1 MAKCPHCGKDID
13 SPRAEKVVV
22 DGVGGIKR
30 DGTAYI
36 CTHSSCAKVMSVQ
49 LDPVL
54 VQGDTI
60 RSLKLPSGYKP

>member
-1 MAKCPHCGKDID
+1 VKCPHCGKNID
-13 SPRAEKVVV
+13 NPKAEKIVV

-30 DGTAYI
+30 DGTALI
-36 CTHSSCAKVMSVQ
+36 CGNATCGKIMSVQ

-60 RSLKLPSGYKP
+60 RSLKLPSNYKP